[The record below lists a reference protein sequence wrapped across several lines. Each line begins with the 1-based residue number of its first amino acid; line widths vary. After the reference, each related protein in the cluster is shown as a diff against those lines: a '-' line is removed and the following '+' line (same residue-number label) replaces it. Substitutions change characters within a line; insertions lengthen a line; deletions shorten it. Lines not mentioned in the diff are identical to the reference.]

1 MAAPIP
7 TMTLDQ
13 VANALTE
20 NSLAD
25 IAKHLPTTSLGGVQ
39 TILQAVRS
47 HLGMDVAFVSE
58 FVGRDRY
65 FRHVDAKPGG
75 RPAPLAAGD
84 SMPISDGYC
93 LRVVQGTLPELIVD
107 TADVPGALALP
118 ETTTL
123 PIGSHISVPIRLSD
137 GHVYGTFCC
146 FSYRAD
152 RTLNDRDL
160 HFMRAFAEVAAYQIE
175 SDLELGARRSEIANR
190 IDGVVHDGLPA
201 IVYQPTVDLNSMR
214 IVSLECLAR
223 FDVDPRRGP
232 AEWFA
237 EANVI
242 GKAATLEMQS
252 IRNAVREIVRLGIPS
267 TMKIN
272 LNASAQTIADH
283 DLRDVLG
290 GFPLERVVL
299 ELTEHDHVA
308 DYAPLIRAL
317 RPLREGG
324 MRVAID
330 DAGAGY
336 SSMSHILNIN
346 PDFIKLDISLTQRID
361 ADRKRRALAAAL
373 IEFGRQTQ
381 CEIVA
386 EGVETRDELET
397 LRGLGVQ
404 MAQGYFISPPV
415 AIDRVHALIQ
425 SFPGR

>member
-1 MAAPIP
+1 
-7 TMTLDQ
+7 MTPDR
-13 VANALTE
+13 VAQELTK

-25 IAKHLPTTSLGGVQ
+25 IAKHLPTSTIGGVQ
-39 TILQAVRS
+39 TILHAVRS

-58 FVGRDRY
+58 FIGRDRY
-65 FRHVDAKPGG
+65 FRNVDAKQGG
-75 RPAPLAAGD
+75 RPAPLAVGD
-84 SMPISDGYC
+84 SMPLTDGYC
-93 LRVVQGTLPELIVD
+93 QRVVQGELPELIPD
-107 TADVPGALALP
+107 TATVPEAMAIP
-118 ETTTL
+118 DTVAL
-123 PIGSHISVPIRLSD
+123 PIGSHLSVPIRLSD

-152 RTLNDRDL
+152 RTLNERDL

-175 SDLELGARRSEIANR
+175 SDLELGALRAAMNQR
-190 IDGVVHDGLPA
+190 IDGVLDAGLPA
-201 IVYQPTVDLNSMR
+201 IVYQPTVDLHTMR
-214 IVSLECLAR
+214 VLGLECLAR

-232 AEWFA
+232 SEWFA

-242 GKAATLEMQS
+242 GKAAALELQS
-252 IRNAVREIVRLGIPS
+252 VRNAVREITRFDLPS
-267 TMKIN
+267 TMMIN
-272 LNASAQTIADH
+272 LNASAQTIIEH
-283 DLRDVLG
+283 DLRDALA
-290 GFPLERVVL
+290 GFPLERVIL
-299 ELTEHDHVA
+299 ELTEHDHVV
-308 DYAPLIRAL
+308 DYAPLLRAL

-330 DAGAGY
+330 DVGAGY

-346 PDFIKLDISLTQRID
+346 PDLIKLDISLTQRID
-361 ADRKRRALAAAL
+361 ADRKRRALAGAL
-373 IEFGRQTQ
+373 IEFARQTQ

-415 AIDRVHALIQ
+415 SIDRIDALIK